1 MMWRGGFGGY
11 VRCVCVGDSQ
21 AIGTDVVGSVG
32 TALPVCR
39 TARRRSA
46 DGFRSIQHGRRRPLD
61 VNLCLDVNEAAS
73 IASCLT

>member
-1 MMWRGGFGGY
+1 
-11 VRCVCVGDSQ
+11 VHCVCVGDSR
-21 AIGTDVVGSVG
+21 ASGADVVGSVG

-46 DGFRSIQHGRRRPLD
+46 DEFRSIQHGYRRPLD